1 MAKDYYKIL
10 GVERTASKDDIK
22 KAFRKLA
29 HQHHPDKQGGDEQRF
44 KEIGEA
50 YSVLSDDKK
59 RAEYD
64 TYGQTFTGGGP
75 GQGAGGFDFNGFD
88 FSNFARS
95 GFGQQGGVE
104 FDLGDLFGDFFGGG
118 TRQRQQRGRDISID
132 IELSFKES
140 VFGVERRVL
149 LAKVGTCATCAGTG
163 AKKGTETITC
173 TTCNGAGKIHET
185 RHTMFGAF
193 ATSHPCTACRGAGKV
208 PREKCDTCGGHGVL
222 RREEEVVIAI
232 PAGIE
237 HGEMVRL
244 TGGGEAT
251 PGGVPGD
258 LYVKVHVK
266 ADKRYRKE
274 GSDIVMPLAIKLST
288 ALLGDS
294 IELETLEGP
303 MTLKIPAGITAGE
316 RLRIKGKGV
325 ASRRASRGDLYVEIS
340 ISIPTKLSKKAKEA
354 IEQLRSEGL

>member
-1 MAKDYYKIL
+1 
-10 GVERTASKDDIK
+10 
-22 KAFRKLA
+22 
-29 HQHHPDKQGGDEQRF
+29 
-44 KEIGEA
+44 
-50 YSVLSDDKK
+50 
-59 RAEYD
+59 
-64 TYGQTFTGGGP
+64 
-75 GQGAGGFDFNGFD
+75 
-88 FSNFARS
+88 
-95 GFGQQGGVE
+95 
-104 FDLGDLFGDFFGGG
+104 
-118 TRQRQQRGRDISID
+118 
-132 IELSFKES
+132 
-140 VFGVERRVL
+140 
-149 LAKVGTCATCAGTG
+149 
-163 AKKGTETITC
+163 
-173 TTCNGAGKIHET
+173 
-185 RHTMFGAF
+185 MFGAF

-294 IELETLEGP
+294 IEIETLEGP